1 LCQNCNEIG
10 ALLSE
15 IGGPERTGRYIFIYI
30 DHPTLPCFAS
40 FFQVTIENGGEGE
53 GKKEEINKNFYHQ
66 TESSWKSDHH
76 HHHYNSRR

>member
-30 DHPTLPCFAS
+30 DRLL
-40 FFQVTIENGGEGE
+40 
-53 GKKEEINKNFYHQ
+53 
-66 TESSWKSDHH
+66 
-76 HHHYNSRR
+76 